1 MEDWQNGNALVSKT
15 SGVTPLQVRILHPPL
30 VISRIIHNPNFKMFK
45 FLKKEEPKDI
55 KEILKGFRSLE
66 EKFENLSQE
75 LGRLKDAQ
83 KKSIQK
89 AELIRFNPF
98 KEVGG
103 DQSFSLALLNE
114 DNDGVVLTSLYTR
127 QDNRVYGKTIKKGV
141 SEYSLSNE
149 EKEVIEKAKGSDR
162 ETNGKK

>member
-1 MEDWQNGNALVSKT
+1 
-15 SGVTPLQVRILHPPL
+15 
-30 VISRIIHNPNFKMFK
+30 MFK